1 MNDQDIM
8 MNNLEARIAK
18 AIKENTC
25 PYTTD
30 ADIRYFET
38 EEYISENADM
48 CICGEPDDITYF
60 EREEYISENAD
71 MCICGK
77 SLENTEELYLQAQYD
92 KEMVNYSEPVSFD
105 MWKAA
110 KAVIARYEIAMSE
123 RIDMT
128 SRIRNEK

>member
-8 MNNLEARIAK
+8 MNELEAR
-18 AIKENTC
+18 
-25 PYTTD
+25 
-30 ADIRYFET
+30 
-38 EEYISENADM
+38 DM
-48 CICGEPDDITYF
+48 KRD
-60 EREEYISENAD
+60 
-71 MCICGK
+71 
-77 SLENTEELYLQAQYD
+77 EELYLQAQYD

-110 KAVIARYEIAMSE
+110 KAVVARYEIAMSE

>member
-8 MNNLEARIAK
+8 MNNLEVR
-18 AIKENTC
+18 
-25 PYTTD
+25 
-30 ADIRYFET
+30 
-38 EEYISENADM
+38 DM
-48 CICGEPDDITYF
+48 K
-60 EREEYISENAD
+60 RE
-71 MCICGK
+71 
-77 SLENTEELYLQAQYD
+77 EELYLHAQYD

>member
-8 MNNLEARIAK
+8 MNNLEAR
-18 AIKENTC
+18 
-25 PYTTD
+25 
-30 ADIRYFET
+30 
-38 EEYISENADM
+38 DM
-48 CICGEPDDITYF
+48 K
-60 EREEYISENAD
+60 RE
-71 MCICGK
+71 
-77 SLENTEELYLQAQYD
+77 EELYLQAQYD

-128 SRIRNEK
+128 SRIRDEK